1 MRLRASLH
9 HTLFSPLSLS
19 HTPCNLLAS
28 SSPLSLLAASLSLAA
43 ADHIDTLPQVS
54 QTLSGYADIDSIKRR
69 LTSLPL
75 HIIEGIW
82 QFPADGATVVIER
95 FNPDNTRDD
104 GAARYRIVILRSPQR
119 SMIPAP

>member
-1 MRLRASLH
+1 MQPPRL
-9 HTLFSPLSLS
+9 
-19 HTPCNLLAS
+19 LLA
-28 SSPLSLLAASLSLAA
+28 LSLLAASLSLAA

-95 FNPDNTRDD
+95 FNPD
-104 GAARYRIVILRSPQR
+104 
-119 SMIPAP
+119 